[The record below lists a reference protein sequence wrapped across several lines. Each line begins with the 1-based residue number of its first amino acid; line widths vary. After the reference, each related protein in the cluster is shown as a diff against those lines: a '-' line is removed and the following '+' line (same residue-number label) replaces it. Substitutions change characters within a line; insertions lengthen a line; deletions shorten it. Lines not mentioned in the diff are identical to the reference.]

1 MLLTDFCGKPLD
13 ESLDIIRKSYKNV
26 VLRETSSFRSREYNN
41 KRILKAVEID
51 EDNVLVYFAAF
62 PMLDE
67 TDVKGDIDG

>member
-1 MLLTDFCGKPLD
+1 LLLTDFCGKPLD

-26 VLRETSSFRSREYNN
+26 VPRETSSFRSREYNN